1 MGELT
6 LKIWSFPRE
15 RIMETNKIG
24 IDGTVEKRRIGEGR
38 AGNDN
43 PNENEEKEKR
53 NEMKPL
59 QQKQRT
65 KDSLLELKLG
75 RIAPIVV

>member
-1 MGELT
+1 VISLFSRGNSEKQSTTQTTGELT

-43 PNENEEKEKR
+43 PNENEEKEKT
-53 NEMKPL
+53 EK
-59 QQKQRT
+59 KT
-65 KDSLLELKLG
+65 K
-75 RIAPIVV
+75 